1 MSAAD
6 YVAAFRD
13 AMGAAGLQTD
23 AAIIADGR
31 LHRIHIE
38 GDKRESKNGWYCF
51 HDDGLPAGAFGS
63 WKTGESHT
71 WCAKPERTLT
81 PDEREAN
88 QKRYAKARRER
99 DAQQQREYER
109 ARRKAAVIWKAAKP
123 APDDHPYLAR
133 KGIKAHGVKLYE
145 GRLVIPARDANS
157 ILHTLQFID
166 GEGKK
171 LFLSGGR
178 KRGSYFG
185 IGKPCPIVGQ
195 GSAALCIAEGFATA
209 ASIHEATG
217 YAVAVAFDADNMQ
230 PVAQALRAKFPA
242 MRIIV
247 CADNDQFTQGNPGL
261 KKAARAARAIGAFV
275 ACPEFAR

>member
-81 PDEREAN
+81 PGEREAN
-88 QKRYAKARRER
+88 QKRYAEARRER

-109 ARRKAAVIWKAAKP
+109 ARRKAAAIWKLATPCDA
-123 APDDHPYLAR
+123 HPYLLT
-133 KGIKAHGVKLYE
+133 KGISAHGVRLYK
-145 GRLVIPARDANS
+145 GRLVIPARDAS
-157 ILHTLQFID
+157 GILHTLQFID
-166 GEGKK
+166 AEGSKR
-171 LFLSGGR
+171 FLTGGR
-178 KRGSYFG
+178 KRDCYFG
-185 IGKPCPIVGQ
+185 IGNAPATIAEASG
-195 GSAALCIAEGFATA
+195 ALCIAEGFATA

-217 YAVAVAFDADNMQ
+217 YPVAVAFDADNMP
-230 PVAQALRAKFPA
+230 PVAKALRQKFRTA
-242 MRIIV
+242 SIIV
-247 CADNDQFTQGNPGL
+247 CADNDQFTPGNPGL
-261 KKAARAARAIGAFV
+261 SKATRAARTIGAFV
-275 ACPEFAR
+275 ACPEFAL